1 MGFHPPLFV
10 LQDMELDADGNK
22 LIQKMKLGE
31 TQKVK
36 TVSFSAS
43 SKVVSQAR
51 AGEGFDSLFVGGGVT
66 PTLSALHRQQD
77 QVVRWESFS
86 FFRASLSFKNLFFLQ
101 AGGQDLT
108 EEEVAKLDL
117 ELEMELDDVN
127 AENID

>member
-1 MGFHPPLFV
+1 
-10 LQDMELDADGNK
+10 MELDGDGNK

-43 SKVVSQAR
+43 SKTDSQAR

-77 QVVRWESFS
+77 QVVGE
-86 FFRASLSFKNLFFLQ
+86 LFFFPS
-101 AGGQDLT
+101 
-108 EEEVAKLDL
+108 
-117 ELEMELDDVN
+117 
-127 AENID
+127 

>member
-1 MGFHPPLFV
+1 
-10 LQDMELDADGNK
+10 MELDVDGSK

-43 SKVVSQAR
+43 SKTDSQAR

-77 QVVRWESFS
+77 QVAGELFFFQSFS
-86 FFRASLSFKNLFFLQ
+86 FFRVVLFALSFENLFFLQ
-101 AGGQDLT
+101 AGGQDLS

>member
-1 MGFHPPLFV
+1 
-10 LQDMELDADGNK
+10 MELDADGNK

-43 SKVVSQAR
+43 SKVDSQAR

-77 QVVRWESFS
+77 QVAGE
-86 FFRASLSFKNLFFLQ
+86 LIFFLFQ
-101 AGGQDLT
+101 KPFLLEGRRTGPDRGGSCQTRFGTRDGT
-108 EEEVAKLDL
+108 
-117 ELEMELDDVN
+117 
-127 AENID
+127 

>member
-1 MGFHPPLFV
+1 
-10 LQDMELDADGNK
+10 MELDADGNK

-43 SKVVSQAR
+43 SKVDSQAR

-77 QVVRWESFS
+77 QVAGELF
-86 FFRASLSFKNLFFLQ
+86 FFRAFLFSELLSLSKTFSSCR
-101 AGGQDLT
+101 
-108 EEEVAKLDL
+108 L
-117 ELEMELDDVN
+117 EDRT
-127 AENID
+127 

>member
-1 MGFHPPLFV
+1 
-10 LQDMELDADGNK
+10 MELDGDGNK

-43 SKVVSQAR
+43 SKVDSQAR

-77 QVVRWESFS
+77 QVVGELLF
-86 FFRASLSFKNLFFLQ
+86 FFRASLSFKNFFFLQ
-101 AGGQDLT
+101 SGGQDLT

>member
-1 MGFHPPLFV
+1 
-10 LQDMELDADGNK
+10 MELDGDGNK

-43 SKVVSQAR
+43 SKLDSQAR

-77 QVVRWESFS
+77 QVAEASL
-86 FFRASLSFKNLFFLQ
+86 FFGASLSFKNLFFLQ
-101 AGGQDLT
+101 SGGQDLT

>member
-1 MGFHPPLFV
+1 
-10 LQDMELDADGNK
+10 MELDGDGNK

-43 SKVVSQAR
+43 SKVDSQAR

-77 QVVRWESFS
+77 QVAE
-86 FFRASLSFKNLFFLQ
+86 ASLFSEPLSLFKILFFLQ
-101 AGGQDLT
+101 SGGQDLT

>member
-1 MGFHPPLFV
+1 
-10 LQDMELDADGNK
+10 MELDGDGNK

-43 SKVVSQAR
+43 SKTDSQAR

-77 QVVRWESFS
+77 QVAGASL
-86 FFRASLSFKNLFFLQ
+86 FFGASLSFKNLFFLQ
-101 AGGQDLT
+101 SGGQDLT

>member
-1 MGFHPPLFV
+1 
-10 LQDMELDADGNK
+10 MELDADGNK

-43 SKVVSQAR
+43 SKVDSQAR

-77 QVVRWESFS
+77 QVAGELF
-86 FFRASLSFKNLFFLQ
+86 FFRAFLFSELLSLSKTFSSCRPEDK
-101 AGGQDLT
+101 T
-108 EEEVAKLDL
+108 
-117 ELEMELDDVN
+117 
-127 AENID
+127 

>member
-1 MGFHPPLFV
+1 
-10 LQDMELDADGNK
+10 MELDADGNK

-43 SKVVSQAR
+43 SKVDSQAR

-77 QVVRWESFS
+77 QVVGEIFFFQSFS
-86 FFRASLSFKNLFFLQ
+86 FFKNLFFLQ

>member
-1 MGFHPPLFV
+1 
-10 LQDMELDADGNK
+10 MELDADGNK

-43 SKVVSQAR
+43 SKVDSQAR

-77 QVVRWESFS
+77 QVVGELFFFQSFS
-86 FFRASLSFKNLFFLQ
+86 FVRASLSFKNLFFLQ

>member
-1 MGFHPPLFV
+1 
-10 LQDMELDADGNK
+10 MELDADGNK

-43 SKVVSQAR
+43 SKVDSQAR

-77 QVVRWESFS
+77 QVVGELFFFS
-86 FFRASLSFKNLFFLQ
+86 ELLSLSKTFSSCR
-101 AGGQDLT
+101 
-108 EEEVAKLDL
+108 L
-117 ELEMELDDVN
+117 EDR
-127 AENID
+127 I

>member
-1 MGFHPPLFV
+1 
-10 LQDMELDADGNK
+10 MELDADGNK

-43 SKVVSQAR
+43 SKVDSQAR

-77 QVVRWESFS
+77 QVAEELFFCQSFS
-86 FFRASLSFKNLFFLQ
+86 LFQKPFLL
-101 AGGQDLT
+101 AGWRTGPDRGGSCQTRFGTRDGT
-108 EEEVAKLDL
+108 
-117 ELEMELDDVN
+117 
-127 AENID
+127 